1 MKNSLKLVSLLLVAI
16 LLFSLLP
23 TVLAAKS
30 ETPTLTVLPTE
41 TEDLP
46 DGSKNYG
53 RVSEVITDAA
63 KPSSPK
69 RSDPLPTR
77 YDSRDYG
84 YVTPVRN
91 QGAYGTCW
99 AHGAIACIESN
110 MLKKGLR
117 IKGTPVTA
125 STLDLSESQLAW
137 FTYTDA
143 YDALGM
149 LTGDKVTISGS
160 YLQQGGSGQ
169 LAGLSLMRW
178 TGAASE
184 SEPDLAYSNVSEDGL
199 DACYA
204 YAYDVAHVQSVTAI
218 PASDLDAVK
227 RAIMEYGAG
236 TIAYYFYQNES
247 TLDTPYENL
256 QTGGY
261 YCPGVNG
268 TNHDVT
274 VVGWDD
280 SYSRENFNAGYRPE
294 HDGAWIVKN
303 SWGSYNSLGG
313 YFYLSYENPA
323 SSSHD
328 CYFYDV
334 EPADNYDYNY
344 QYDGTV
350 MSYYATTLQ
359 PGGSVGNIFTANGD
373 ELLEAVS
380 ICHLTGA
387 FDYKVQIY
395 TGVRD
400 STTANPSSGTLAY
413 EQTGSFPYPGYQ
425 TVKLDTPVQLKAG
438 ERFSVVFVTEDKVRI
453 NIDYT
458 DGNYTHVHHPYSSY
472 AKQQPS
478 GYWGEMPS
486 GSNLRIKAYTSD
498 PPSGCEHLYTEL
510 RNTIAASCTMPGCE
524 GDTYCTDCGKLVAA
538 GAVIP
543 ALGHDLTVSPA
554 VPATCT
560 ESGLTQ
566 GEACSRCDYEVLP
579 QTVPALGHSYVG
591 GICERCGAAQEFCA
605 HSFSGVRCIHC
616 GAVYRIRSVSLRL
629 SDNINMIFKAEI
641 PEDLHDPYIVF
652 TLNGNE
658 TIIRG
663 DTPDNGIY
671 SFEFPDIAPQYMG
684 DSICSVLH
692 ATGPDGT
699 EYTYVLS
706 SYRLSTYCVNMM
718 VSRPTDEKLIRLLSD
733 LIAYGTAAQLY
744 EGYHVEHLVMED
756 LTTYDPSTFP
766 GLSGKAV
773 NFEGT
778 VDPGYL
784 WTDASAVLKNCI
796 GIRVYFRAE
805 SLDGLQVQCRIGD
818 RTTTCLSG
826 MIQSDGNG
834 GYYIDFRDIQAT
846 EFDSPVTFKLL
857 RNGVQVGQTLT
868 YSVNTYVCNM
878 QNSMIPG
885 LADLVQA
892 IYNYG
897 VSAKAYAAG

>member
-1 MKNSLKLVSLLLVAI
+1 MKNSLKLVSALLIAI

-23 TVLAAKS
+23 TSFAADS
-30 ETPTLTVLPTE
+30 ATPTLTVLPTE
-41 TEDLP
+41 TETLP
-46 DGSKNYG
+46 DGSENYG
-53 RVSEVITDAA
+53 RIPEVLPDAA
-63 KPSSPK
+63 KPSTPK
-69 RSDPLPTR
+69 RSDPLPSR

-149 LTGDKVTISGS
+149 LTGDKVTISNN
-160 YLQQGGSGQ
+160 YLQQGGNGQ

-184 SEPDLAYSNVSEDGL
+184 EEPALAYANVSEDGL
-199 DACYA
+199 SADYA
-204 YAYDVAHVQSVTAI
+204 YDYDVAHVQSVTQI
-218 PASDLDAVK
+218 PASDTEAVK

-236 TIAYYFYQNES
+236 TMAYYFYQNEF
-247 TLDTPYENL
+247 TLDIPYENL

-261 YCPGVNG
+261 YCPGVTG

-280 SYSRENFNAGYRPE
+280 SYSRENFNAAYRPE

-303 SWGSYNSLGG
+303 SWDNYNSLGG

-323 SSSHD
+323 SMSHG

-350 MSYYATTLQ
+350 MANYGITLQ

-380 ICHLTGA
+380 VCHLAGG

-400 STTANPSSGTLAY
+400 FTTANPSSGTLAY
-413 EQTGSFPYPGYQ
+413 EQTGSFPYPGYH
-425 TVKLDTPVQLKAG
+425 TVKLDTPVQLTAS
-438 ERFSVVFVTEDKVRI
+438 ERFSVVFITEDEVSI
-453 NIDYT
+453 NVDLT
-458 DGNYTHVHHPYSSY
+458 AGNYTHVSHPSCSY
-472 AKQQPS
+472 ARQKS
-478 GYWGEMPS
+478 TNYWGQAPNN
-486 GSNLRIKAYTSD
+486 SNLRIKAYTSD
-498 PPSGCEHLYTEL
+498 LPSACEHLHTEL
-510 RNTIAASCTMPGCE
+510 RNVIEATCTAPGNE
-524 GDTYCTDCGKLVAA
+524 GDTYCLDCGALVAA

-543 ALGHDLTVSPA
+543 ALGHDLIITPA

-560 ESGLTQ
+560 EPGSTQ
-566 GEACSRCDYEVLP
+566 GEACSRCAYEVLP

-591 GICERCGAAQEFCA
+591 GICEHCGAAQEFCA
-605 HSFSGVRCIHC
+605 HSFSGVQCIHC

-658 TIIRG
+658 TVIRG
-663 DTPDNGIY
+663 GAPDNGIY

-684 DSICSVLH
+684 DSIRCVLH
-692 ATGPDGT
+692 ATGLDET

-706 SYRLSTYCVNMM
+706 SYSLSDYCVNMM
-718 VSRPTDEKLIRLLSD
+718 RANPDNGKLIRLLSD

-744 EGYHVEHLVMED
+744 EGYNVEHLVMED
-756 LTTYDPSTFP
+756 LSTFDPSTFP

-773 NFEGT
+773 SFEGT

-784 WTDASAVLKNCI
+784 WTGASAVLKNCI

-805 SLDGLQVQCRIGD
+805 SLDGLQVQCRIGN
-818 RTTTCLSG
+818 RTTTCLSS
-826 MIQSDGNG
+826 MIKADGNG
-834 GYYIDFRDIQAT
+834 GYYVDFRDIRAT

-857 RNGVQVGQTLT
+857 RNGTQLGQTLT
-868 YSVNTYVCNM
+868 YSVNTYVCKM
-878 QNSMIPG
+878 QSSRIPG
-885 LADLVQA
+885 LADLVQT